1 MTTQSQTGPGTT
13 RSGTGPLPHFPM
25 VIGGRR
31 ADSVTARTFETV
43 DPFRGQPWATAPDA
57 DAGDVDLAVTA
68 AREALSG
75 PWGQLTGFGR
85 ARLLRQVGDIIARDA
100 DYLAELETRD
110 TGKLA
115 REMRGQLATIPEWFY
130 YFAGLAD
137 KLEGTT
143 IPSDKAN
150 FLVYTRR
157 EPVGVVAAIV
167 PWNSPLL
174 LLCWKLAPAL
184 AAGCTVVAKPSDYTP
199 VSAIELAV
207 RLEEAGIPPGV
218 FNVVSG
224 LGPAVGKALA
234 AHPGVDKI
242 AFTGSTRVGAEVA
255 KAAAANITGTVLELG
270 GKSAHV
276 VFADADLDAAANGVI
291 AGVFAATGQTC
302 MAGSR
307 LLVERSVHDELVSKI
322 SARADTIKVGDP
334 AAAETEMGPLA
345 NGPQYEK
352 VLSFFSSAAEQGA
365 NVAAGGAPVTE
376 LGGYFVQPT
385 VLTGVTPEMTVACE
399 EVFGPVLA
407 VMPFETEEEAIAL
420 ANGTRYGLAGA
431 VWTQNIHRGHRV
443 AHALKAGT
451 VWINAYRVVG
461 PDVPFGGYGLSGIG
475 RENGIDAVHEYT
487 QTKAIWVE
495 LSGGTRDPFTLG

>member
-1 MTTQSQTGPGTT
+1 
-13 RSGTGPLPHFPM
+13 
-25 VIGGRR
+25 
-31 ADSVTARTFETV
+31 
-43 DPFRGQPWATAPDA
+43 
-57 DAGDVDLAVTA
+57 
-68 AREALSG
+68 
-75 PWGQLTGFGR
+75 
-85 ARLLRQVGDIIARDA
+85 
-100 DYLAELETRD
+100 
-110 TGKLA
+110 
-115 REMRGQLATIPEWFY
+115 
-130 YFAGLAD
+130 
-137 KLEGTT
+137 
-143 IPSDKAN
+143 
-150 FLVYTRR
+150 
-157 EPVGVVAAIV
+157 V

-224 LGPAVGKALA
+224 FGPAVGKALA

-307 LLVERSVHDELVSKI
+307 LLVDRSVHDELVGKI
-322 SARADTIKVGDP
+322 SARAGTIKVGDP
-334 AAAETEMGPLA
+334 AAADTEMGPLA
-345 NGPQYEK
+345 NQPQYEK

-407 VMPFETEEEAIAL
+407 VMPFDTEEEAIAL

-431 VWTQNIHRGHRV
+431 VWTRSIHRGHRV